1 MFSLKKT
8 STSQRFLILGLS
20 LTCGCRSVHDKR
32 FFTDHIGKQYRTSN
46 NAFNLMNLLNFPA
59 LRDRLMPV
67 GSALIINPIY
77 AGGGDRSTGLKVR
90 ACLETMGFI
99 TQLLPIELPLE
110 INIYELCDRA
120 IVQTERLILDDHSR
134 SVIKAKPL
142 VVITPLNKSYC
153 RPVKSILATI
163 GRHIRLTSDRLLVIN
178 EMGYYSG
185 EDGTALFQTFL
196 KSTRFRH
203 VKECTLGFDSSQEQ
217 IGYMRLPDSELA
229 EIEHNHQTGIDK
241 FCDSLNIDINTE
253 NSLLFFSYLSTDAP
267 LKCALNFIRNSSIEI
282 QAVDENH
289 QKKAFHYVFVL
300 RNAPEKM
307 ADRLADDLIRLQDS
321 QFYQP
326 GQRVRIFHL
335 ANDRLELD
343 KSSENKPDGHSINI
357 YLVRQTIPMSV
368 FRYFIRLSILGA
380 MTGDNSFSEY
390 LSIKGSLPYYEIQ
403 IWKSRFVRGLWQLA
417 DETGIDHLR
426 AFYQARCFGEYLPP
440 DNKGAPEHYHAMTMI
455 DRDDLDSCKGQKA
468 MTEHE
473 AVALVKQIT
482 RRKHEF
488 EATLLA
494 QDARKVIQAIC
505 RPVRRIRFLSRP
517 SFEKWQDKGGH

>member
-1 MFSLKKT
+1 M
-8 STSQRFLILGLS
+8 
-20 LTCGCRSVHDKR
+20 
-32 FFTDHIGKQYRTSN
+32 
-46 NAFNLMNLLNFPA
+46 PA
-59 LRDRLMPV
+59 

-77 AGGGDRSTGLKVR
+77 AGGGDRSTGLKVK
-90 ACLETMGFI
+90 ACLETMGLI
-99 TQLLPIELPLE
+99 TQLLPIELPVE
-110 INIYELCDRA
+110 IDNIYELCDRA

-142 VVITPLNKSYC
+142 VVITPLNKTYC
-153 RPVKSILATI
+153 LPVKSILATI
-163 GRHIRLTSDRLLVIN
+163 GRHIRLVSDRLLVIN

-185 EDGTALFQTFL
+185 ENGAALFQTFL

-203 VKECTLGFDSSQEQ
+203 VKECTLGFDRSEEQ

-229 EIEHNHQTGIDK
+229 EIEHNHHTGIDK

-253 NSLLFFSYLSTDAP
+253 NSLLFFSYLSSGAP

-282 QAVDENH
+282 QAVDDNH
-289 QKKAFHYVFVL
+289 LHKAFHYVFVL
-300 RNAPEKM
+300 RNAPDTIANE
-307 ADRLADDLIRLQDS
+307 LANDLIRLQDS

-326 GQRVRIFHL
+326 GKRVRIFHL

-343 KSSENKPDGHSINI
+343 KSSENKPDGHSMNI
-357 YLVRQTIPMSV
+357 YLVRQTLPMPV
-368 FRYFIRLSILGA
+368 FRYFIRLSSLGA

-390 LSIKGSLPYYEIQ
+390 LSIKNSLPYYEIQ
-403 IWKSRFVRGLWQLA
+403 IWKSQFVRGWWRLA
-417 DETGIDHLR
+417 DETGIDHLK

-440 DNKGAPEHYHAMTMI
+440 DKKGKPQHYLAMTRI
-455 DRDDLDSCKGQKA
+455 NRDDSGVDQGA

-494 QDARKVIQAIC
+494 QDARRVIQAIC
-505 RPVRRIRFLSRP
+505 RPVRRKRLLSSP
-517 SFEKWQDKGGH
+517 SLKKR